1 MRVLYA
7 FQGTGNGHHTRAMEF
22 LPLLDRMADVDV
34 WVSGGPMDRAYDVD
48 VDRRMPGAGFAFG
61 TRGGIHWG
69 KTLKQARPAQLFR
82 DVRTADLRGYDGVL
96 CDFEPISAWAARR
109 QGVPVVSL
117 SHQAAVQ
124 HPASPKPARKA
135 PLSTGILRHYA
146 PASHQ
151 IGFHFQRYAL
161 DIRTPVIRRAV
172 REVPVGNRG
181 HVTVYLPSFGQAQIL
196 QVLRRLPQV
205 EWQVFSRHWAEAS
218 EHDNVRLFPASA
230 EGFLQS
236 MAASAGVLC
245 GAGFETAAEALF
257 LGKPLLVIPQQG
269 QYEQA
274 CNAHC
279 LADMGVATLSR
290 FGPDAAPAL
299 ARWLADSQVIEVA
312 YPDESA
318 EVLEH
323 ALALLA
329 QSP

>member
-22 LPLLDRMADVDV
+22 LPLLEGMAEVDV
-34 WVSGGPMDRAYDVD
+34 WVSGGPMDRAYDVG
-48 VDRRMPGAGFAFG
+48 VDRRMLGAGFAFG
-61 TRGGIHWG
+61 TRGGIHWRN
-69 KTLKQARPAQLFR
+69 TALQARPFRLWR

-117 SHQAAVQ
+117 SHQSAVQ
-124 HPASPKPARKA
+124 HPASPKPVRKA
-135 PLSTGILRHYA
+135 PWSTGILRHYA
-146 PASHQ
+146 PASHH
-151 IGFHFQRYAL
+151 IGFHFQRYAS
-161 DIRTPVIRRAV
+161 DIRTPVIRRSV
-172 REVPVGNRG
+172 REAHVENRG
-181 HVTVYLPSFGQAQIL
+181 HVTVYLPAFGQAQIL

-205 EWQVFSRHWAEAS
+205 EWQVFSRHWTEAS
-218 EHDNVRLFPASA
+218 EHGHVQFLPASA

-279 LADMGVATLSR
+279 LADMGVCTLTR
-290 FGPDAAPAL
+290 FGRDSGPAL
-299 ARWLADSQVIEVA
+299 AQWLADSQVVEVA

-318 EVLEH
+318 EVLEQ
-323 ALALLA
+323 ALALLG
-329 QSP
+329 QGV